1 MIRIYL
7 AENIIEANFIKDIL
21 ESHMI
26 VAKILNQNAIGA
38 VGEIPVNQVYPE
50 VWIHDESRREMA
62 RDLIKDLNKTETSI
76 DIFCSRCSEKNPG
89 NFEICWNCGSLI

>member
-38 VGEIPVNQVYPE
+38 IGEIPANQVYPE
-50 VWIHDESRREMA
+50 IWIHDESRREMA

-76 DIFCSRCSEKNPG
+76 DIVCSRCSEKNPE